1 VTRAKTQAIVVGLAL
16 AALTALT
23 APPGHAQTDVAFVS
37 AMHTDETHV
46 SFQLADFPWRENAP
60 RQLRQIST
68 TSLNRSL
75 EALIRGHEDDF
86 GFASVPFDVRVPADL
101 RSKYYVLVDANGL
114 AAMKLDR
121 LQGVARIPLPD
132 GAAAAR
138 DVQFYGDAIAS
149 PRQTSRKVAGGF
161 ILVTSTRAE
170 LAVRPSARTADD
182 LLGVGGVEY
191 FGRGTPFRSIRAQYE
206 LRIASDPSP
215 YVFIQW
221 IPDDEL
227 REAGCQYRFT
237 LFKLT
242 PQPTVVSTTD
252 YACDV

>member
-1 VTRAKTQAIVVGLAL
+1 MQPIVVGVAL
-16 AALTALT
+16 AALAALT

-37 AMHTDETHV
+37 AMHKDETHV

-86 GFASVPFDVRVPADL
+86 GYASVPFDVRVPADL

-114 AAMKLDR
+114 AAMKIDR
-121 LQGVARIPLPD
+121 LQGIARIPLPD
-132 GAAAAR
+132 GATATGE
-138 DVQFYGDAIAS
+138 VQFYGDVFAS
-149 PRQTSRKVAGGF
+149 PRQMSRKVAGGF
-161 ILVTSTRAE
+161 ILITATRAE
-170 LAVRPSARTADD
+170 LSVRPSARTADD
-182 LLGVGGVEY
+182 LLGFGGVEY

-206 LRIASDPSP
+206 LRIAPDPSP
-215 YVFIQW
+215 YVFVQW

-237 LFKLT
+237 LFKLAQ
-242 PQPTVVSTTD
+242 QPTVVSTTD
-252 YACDV
+252 YGCDV

>member
-1 VTRAKTQAIVVGLAL
+1 VIRAKTQAIVVGFAL
-16 AALTALT
+16 AALTA
-23 APPGHAQTDVAFVS
+23 PSGHAQADVAFTS
-37 AMHTDETHV
+37 ATHIDDTHV
-46 SFQLADFPWRENAP
+46 SFHLADFPWKESAP

-86 GFASVPFDVRVPADL
+86 GFASVPFHVRVPSDL
-101 RSKYYVLVDANGL
+101 SSKYYVLVDANGL
-114 AAMKLDR
+114 AAMKIDR
-121 LQGVARIPLPD
+121 LQGVARIPLPN
-132 GAAAAR
+132 GAAAASE
-138 DVQFYGDAIAS
+138 VQFYGDAIAS
-149 PRQTSRKVAGGF
+149 PRQPSRKVVGGF
-161 ILVTSTRAE
+161 ILITSTRAE

-182 LLGVGGVEY
+182 LLGFGGAEY
-191 FGRGTPFRSIRAQYE
+191 FGRGTLFTSIRAQYE
-206 LRIASDPSP
+206 LRIASNSSP
-215 YVFIQW
+215 YVFVQW

-252 YACDV
+252 YGCDI

>member
-1 VTRAKTQAIVVGLAL
+1 VIRAKTQTAVAGLAL
-16 AALTALT
+16 AALAGLT

-37 AMHTDETHV
+37 ATHTDDTHV
-46 SFQLADFPWRENAP
+46 SFQPADFPWRESAP
-60 RQLRQIST
+60 RQLRQISA

-75 EALIRGHEDDF
+75 EALMRGHEDDF
-86 GFASVPFDVRVPADL
+86 GFASVPFDVRVPTDL
-101 RSKYYVLVDANGL
+101 RSKYYVLVDAYGL

-132 GAAAAR
+132 GAAAGH

-149 PRQTSRKVAGGF
+149 PRQTSRRVAGGF
-161 ILVTSTRAE
+161 ILITSSRAE

-182 LLGVGGVEY
+182 LLGFGGIEY
-191 FGRGTPFRSIRAQYE
+191 SGRGTPFRTIRAQYE
-206 LRIASDPSP
+206 LRVASDPSP
-215 YVFIQW
+215 YVFVQW
-221 IPDDEL
+221 APDDEL

-237 LFKLT
+237 LFKLA

-252 YACDV
+252 YGCDV

>member
-1 VTRAKTQAIVVGLAL
+1 VIRAKTQAIVVGLAL
-16 AALTALT
+16 AALTA
-23 APPGHAQTDVAFVS
+23 PPGHAQTAVAFVS
-37 AMHTDETHV
+37 AIHTDDTHV
-46 SFQLADFPWRENAP
+46 SFQLADFPWRESAP
-60 RQLRQIST
+60 RQLQQIST
-68 TSLNRSL
+68 TPLNRSL

-86 GFASVPFDVRVPADL
+86 GFASVPFNVRVPADF

-138 DVQFYGDAIAS
+138 EVQFYGDAIAS
-149 PRQTSRKVAGGF
+149 PRQGSRKVVGGF
-161 ILVTSTRAE
+161 ILITSTRAE

-182 LLGVGGVEY
+182 LLGFGGVEY

-206 LRIASDPSP
+206 LRMASDPSP
-215 YVFIQW
+215 YVFVQW

-242 PQPTVVSTTD
+242 PQPTVVSSTD
-252 YACDV
+252 YGCDV